1 MERNLNIRLILNED
15 GSIRAEVQDNES
27 GLHATIENNYSPDE
41 HPEFDADIGEE
52 LYSWLALMADEMKLE
67 NNVPTAFDLRA
78 IQLYEPTDVVLNV
91 CWFGEK
97 LELIKRSATAAEW
110 FSDWCG
116 KCEMCPPNDTPIFTV
131 SASTVDGNGIGMVF
145 IGKNGKDTPI
155 FEDLMKAIRP
165 CMVYQHWDSNEE
177 AFVACEESS
186 NSGEPRYFIGM
197 DTAFQF
203 AVDNNIPDA
212 NVVECLGICPNC
224 GQPVFHAREPG
235 VWGKCF
241 HCDTCFAGPED
252 ISEA

>member
-1 MERNLNIRLILNED
+1 MKRTFEVRLELKENGTI
-15 GSIRAEVQDNES
+15 IAEVQDEES
-27 GLHATIENNYSPDE
+27 GLCKAVNSLFSPDE
-41 HPEFDADIGEE
+41 HPEFDTTIGEV
-52 LYSWLALMADEMKLE
+52 LYSWLTLMADEMKLD
-67 NNVPTAFDLRA
+67 NNVPTVFDLRA

-116 KCEMCPPNDTPIFTV
+116 ECEMCPPNDTPICTV
-131 SASTVDGNGIGMVF
+131 SASTVEGNGIGMVF
-145 IGKNGKDTPI
+145 SGKKGKDTPI
-155 FEDLMKAIRP
+155 FEDLMEAIRP

-177 AFVACEESS
+177 DFVACEESP
-186 NSGEPRYFIGM
+186 NSGEPRYFIGK
-197 DTAFQF
+197 DNAFQF
-203 AVDNNIPDA
+203 AVDNDIPDA

-235 VWGKCF
+235 VWGQCF
-241 HCDTCFAGPED
+241 HCDACFARPAY